1 MYFQPVFQSC
11 SEVMGDRKVWGQSET
26 CNLQGLINGM
36 LTYWLDREAETR
48 VLGVFPGREDLE
60 NGVPCQVGG
69 HSLLGPLC
77 VFADCVSEVL

>member
-11 SEVMGDRKVWGQSET
+11 SEVMGDRKVWEQSET

-36 LTYWLDREAETR
+36 LTYWLAREAKTR
-48 VLGVFPGREDLE
+48 VLGVFPRREDLE

-69 HSLLGPLC
+69 HSLLCPLC